1 MGSIY
6 GVQYNDML
14 SRFRSFL
21 TVDLQLYDSTAIRHV
36 FRIRRF
42 LEYIRMKP
50 RKVTKEDIRRYLAG
64 LKAKDASTYT
74 NHLAGLK
81 RFYRDYLEMPDL
93 VKSFRFPRK
102 SFKPRIIPT
111 KTQVQQF
118 YHCLE
123 NTLQETIYLTY
134 ATSGLRKSELL
145 GLELAD
151 VDLAKRMIV
160 PRRGSSSSKNVW
172 VTFFNYE
179 AEDKIREVLECSN
192 SNKLFNISKKGF
204 KKMWV
209 RARNKSGIKITPQVL
224 RDWFCVEMG
233 ELGVPDRYVD
243 AFCGRVPRS
252 ILARHYTDYS
262 PERLKRIYDKAGL
275 KVLS

>member
-6 GVQYNDML
+6 NVQYNDVL
-14 SRFRSFL
+14 NEFRDFL

-36 FRIRRF
+36 FRLRRF
-42 LEYIRMKP
+42 LDYISKDP
-50 RKVTKEDIRRYLAG
+50 RKVTKENLRSYLAG
-64 LKAKDASTYT
+64 LKHKDASTYT
-74 NHLAGLK
+74 NHLACLK

-102 SFKPRIIPT
+102 SFKPRIIPN

-123 NTLQETIYLTY
+123 KGLQEAIFLTF

-145 GLELAD
+145 GLEIAD
-151 VDLAKRMIV
+151 VDLTKNMIV
-160 PRRGSSSSKNVW
+160 PRRSNNSSKNVW
-172 VTFFNYE
+172 VTFFNQE
-179 AEDKIREVLECSN
+179 AEDKIRELLEHVN
-192 SNKLFNISKKGF
+192 SNKLFNISGKGF
-204 KKMWV
+204 KKMWI
-209 RARNKSGIKITPQVL
+209 RASNKSGIKITPQVL
-224 RDWFCVEMG
+224 RDWFCCQMG

-243 AFCGRVPRS
+243 AFCGRVPKS

-262 PERLKRIYDKAGL
+262 PQRLKRIYDKAGL